1 MINEFGYDN
10 AVPNPPWLMRDQQN
24 KCPECGNVFVGSSTS
39 ACPRCAKK
47 EEVKEVVE

>member
-10 AVPNPPWLMRDQQN
+10 AAPNPHWLMRDQQN
-24 KCPECGNVFVGSSTS
+24 KCPECGNVFVCSSTS
-39 ACPRCAKK
+39 ACPKCAKK